1 MLYIKTLSNIRAMAE
16 GGRLLYEVLELLKSE
31 IRPGIR
37 TKDLNKS
44 AECFIIKNGA
54 VPGFKGYGG
63 FPAGVC
69 ISVNEQVIHGF
80 PSERVLKEGDIVLP
94 GRGRYIIK
102 AFIPTPAR
110 TYAVGKVSPE
120 LQTLMEA
127 TEQSFYKGMLQA
139 RVGNR
144 ISDISHAVEEYIKP
158 FGYGIVRDFTG
169 HGVGFELHEDP
180 AIPNYGKPG
189 RGVRI
194 QEGMTLA
201 IEPMITLGSG
211 DVEILSDG
219 WTTVTRDGSYAAHYE
234 NTVAVVDGSP
244 VILTAPDVSI

>member
-44 AECFIIKNGA
+44 AECFIIKSGA

-80 PSERVLKEGDIVLP
+80 PSERVLKEGDIVSLDA
-94 GRGRYIIK
+94 GVYYKGFHTD
-102 AFIPTPAR
+102 AAR

>member
-1 MLYIKTLSNIRAMAE
+1 MAE

-80 PSERVLKEGDIVLP
+80 PSERVLKEGDIVSLDA
-94 GRGRYIIK
+94 GVYYKGFHTD
-102 AFIPTPAR
+102 AAR

-219 WTTVTRDGSYAAHYE
+219 WTHCNARRLLCGSLRKYR
-234 NTVAVVDGSP
+234 GRCGRLSR
-244 VILTAPDVSI
+244 

>member
-54 VPGFKGYGG
+54 VPGFKGYSG

-80 PSERVLKEGDIVLP
+80 PSERVLKEGDIVSLDA
-94 GRGRYIIK
+94 GVYYKGFHTD
-102 AFIPTPAR
+102 AAR

>member
-80 PSERVLKEGDIVLP
+80 PSERVLKEGDIVSLDA
-94 GRGRYIIK
+94 GVYYKGFHTD
-102 AFIPTPAR
+102 AAR

-234 NTVAVVDGSP
+234 NTVAVVDGYP

>member
-1 MLYIKTLSNIRAMAE
+1 M
-16 GGRLLYEVLELLKSE
+16 
-31 IRPGIR
+31 
-37 TKDLNKS
+37 
-44 AECFIIKNGA
+44 
-54 VPGFKGYGG
+54 
-63 FPAGVC
+63 
-69 ISVNEQVIHGF
+69 
-80 PSERVLKEGDIVLP
+80 
-94 GRGRYIIK
+94 
-102 AFIPTPAR
+102 
-110 TYAVGKVSPE
+110 
-120 LQTLMEA
+120 QTLMEA

-219 WTTVTRDGSYAAHYE
+219 WTTVTRDGSYASHYE

>member
-1 MLYIKTLSNIRAMAE
+1 MLYIKSLSNIRAMAE
-16 GGRLLYEVLELLKSE
+16 GGRLLFETLELLKSE
-31 IRPGIR
+31 IRPGIS

-69 ISVNEQVIHGF
+69 ISINQEVIHGI
-80 PSERVLKEGDIVLP
+80 PSDRVLKKGDIVSLDA
-94 GRGRYIIK
+94 GVYYKGFHTD
-102 AFIPTPAR
+102 AAR
-110 TYAVGKVSPE
+110 TYAVGEASSQARA
-120 LQTLMEA
+120 LIEA
-127 TEQSFYKGMLQA
+127 TERSFFEGMLQA
-139 RVGNR
+139 RASRR

-180 AIPNYGKPG
+180 AIPNYGRPG
-189 RGVRI
+189 RGLRI

-211 DVEILSDG
+211 DVKILEDG
-219 WTTVTRDGSYAAHYE
+219 WTTVTSDGSYAAHYE
-234 NTVAVVDGSP
+234 NTVAIIDGAP

>member
-16 GGRLLYEVLELLKSE
+16 VGRLLYEVLELLKSE

-80 PSERVLKEGDIVLP
+80 PSERVLKEGDIVSLDA
-94 GRGRYIIK
+94 GVYYKGFHTD
-102 AFIPTPAR
+102 AAR

-234 NTVAVVDGSP
+234 NTVAVVDGSS

>member
-80 PSERVLKEGDIVLP
+80 PSERVLKEGDIVSLDA
-94 GRGRYIIK
+94 GVYYKGFHTD
-102 AFIPTPAR
+102 AAR

-139 RVGNR
+139 RVSNR

-189 RGVRI
+189 RGVRV

>member
-1 MLYIKTLSNIRAMAE
+1 MAE

-80 PSERVLKEGDIVLP
+80 PSERVLKEGDIVSLDA
-94 GRGRYIIK
+94 GVYYKGFHTD
-102 AFIPTPAR
+102 AAR

-120 LQTLMEA
+120 LQALMEA

-144 ISDISHAVEEYIKP
+144 ISDISHTVEEYIKP

>member
-16 GGRLLYEVLELLKSE
+16 GGRLLYAVLELLKSE

-80 PSERVLKEGDIVLP
+80 PSERVLKEGDIVSLDA
-94 GRGRYIIK
+94 GVYYKGFHTD
-102 AFIPTPAR
+102 AAR

>member
-1 MLYIKTLSNIRAMAE
+1 MLYIKTLSKIRAMAE

-80 PSERVLKEGDIVLP
+80 PSERVLKEGDIVSLDA
-94 GRGRYIIK
+94 GVYYKGFHTD
-102 AFIPTPAR
+102 AAR

>member
-16 GGRLLYEVLELLKSE
+16 GGRLLYEALELLKSE
-31 IRPGIR
+31 IRPGIS

-44 AECFIIKNGA
+44 AECYIIKNGA

-69 ISVNEQVIHGF
+69 ISVNEQVIHGI
-80 PSERVLKEGDIVLP
+80 PSGRTLKRGDIVSLDA
-94 GRGRYIIK
+94 GVYYKGFHTD
-102 AFIPTPAR
+102 AAR
-110 TYAVGKVSPE
+110 TYAVGECSNE
-120 LQTLMEA
+120 AQALMDA
-127 TEQSFYKGMLQA
+127 AEQSFYRGFQKA
-139 RVGNR
+139 RTGNR

-158 FGYGIVRDFTG
+158 LGYGIVRDFTG

-180 AIPNYGKPG
+180 AIPNYGRPG
-189 RGVRI
+189 HGLRI

-211 DVEILSDG
+211 DVRILSDG
-219 WTTVTRDGSYAAHYE
+219 WTTVTRDGSCAAHYE
-234 NTVAVVDGSP
+234 NTVAVVDGAP

>member
-80 PSERVLKEGDIVLP
+80 PSERVLKEGDIVSLDA
-94 GRGRYIIK
+94 GVYYKGFHTD
-102 AFIPTPAR
+102 AAR

>member
-80 PSERVLKEGDIVLP
+80 PSERVLKERDIVSLDA
-94 GRGRYIIK
+94 GVYYKGFHTD
-102 AFIPTPAR
+102 AAR

>member
-80 PSERVLKEGDIVLP
+80 PSERVLKEGDIVSLDA
-94 GRGRYIIK
+94 GVYYKGFHTD
-102 AFIPTPAR
+102 AAR

-189 RGVRI
+189 RGVRM

>member
-80 PSERVLKEGDIVLP
+80 PSERVLKEGDIVSLDA
-94 GRGRYIIK
+94 GVYYKGFHTD
-102 AFIPTPAR
+102 AAR
-110 TYAVGKVSPE
+110 TYAVGKVSSE

-234 NTVAVVDGSP
+234 NTVAVVDGAP

>member
-80 PSERVLKEGDIVLP
+80 PSERVLKEGDIVSLDA
-94 GRGRYIIK
+94 GVYYKGFHTD
-102 AFIPTPAR
+102 AAR
-110 TYAVGKVSPE
+110 TYTVGKVSPE

>member
-31 IRPGIR
+31 IRPGIS

-69 ISVNEQVIHGF
+69 ISVNEQVIHGI
-80 PSERVLKEGDIVLP
+80 PSGRILKEGDIVSLDA
-94 GRGRYIIK
+94 GVYYKGFHTD
-102 AFIPTPAR
+102 AAR
-110 TYAVGKVSPE
+110 TYAVGQISPE
-120 LQTLMEA
+120 VQALMEA

-158 FGYGIVRDFTG
+158 LGYGIVRDFTG

-219 WTTVTRDGSYAAHYE
+219 WTTVTRDGSAAAHYE
-234 NTVAVVDGSP
+234 NTVAVVDGAP

>member
-80 PSERVLKEGDIVLP
+80 PSERVLKEGDIVSLDA
-94 GRGRYIIK
+94 GVYYKGFHTD
-102 AFIPTPAR
+102 AAR

-189 RGVRI
+189 RGVRV

>member
-80 PSERVLKEGDIVLP
+80 PSERVLKEGDIVSLDA
-94 GRGRYIIK
+94 GVYYKGFHTD
-102 AFIPTPAR
+102 AAR

-219 WTTVTRDGSYAAHYE
+219 WTTVTRDGSYASHYE

>member
-80 PSERVLKEGDIVLP
+80 PSERVLKEGDIVSLDA
-94 GRGRYIIK
+94 GVYYKGFHTD
-102 AFIPTPAR
+102 AAR

-201 IEPMITLGSG
+201 IEPMITLGSE

>member
-16 GGRLLYEVLELLKSE
+16 GGKILFQTLELLKSE
-31 IRPGIR
+31 IRPGIS

-44 AECFIIKNGA
+44 AECFIIKNSA
-54 VPGFKGYGG
+54 VPGFKGYAG

-69 ISVNEQVIHGF
+69 ISLNEQVIHGI
-80 PSERVLKEGDIVLP
+80 PSDRILKEGDIVSLDA
-94 GRGRYIIK
+94 GVYYKGFHTD
-102 AFIPTPAR
+102 AAR
-110 TYAVGKVSPE
+110 TYAVGKVSSE
-120 LQTLMEA
+120 ARALIEA
-127 TEQSFYKGMLQA
+127 TEQSFYKGMIQA

-144 ISDISHAVEEYIKP
+144 ISDISNAVQEYIKP

-180 AIPNYGKPG
+180 AIPNYGKKG

-194 QEGMTLA
+194 SEGMTLA

-219 WTTVTRDGSYAAHYE
+219 WTTVTRDGSIAAHYE
-234 NTVAVVDGSP
+234 NTVAVVDGTP

>member
-16 GGRLLYEVLELLKSE
+16 GGRLLYVVLELLKSE

-80 PSERVLKEGDIVLP
+80 PSERVLKEGDIVSLDA
-94 GRGRYIIK
+94 GVYYKGFHTD
-102 AFIPTPAR
+102 AAR

>member
-54 VPGFKGYGG
+54 VPGFKGYSG

-80 PSERVLKEGDIVLP
+80 PSERVLKEGDIVSLDA
-94 GRGRYIIK
+94 GVYYKGFHTD
-102 AFIPTPAR
+102 AAR

-219 WTTVTRDGSYAAHYE
+219 WTTVTRDGSYASHYE

>member
-1 MLYIKTLSNIRAMAE
+1 M
-16 GGRLLYEVLELLKSE
+16 
-31 IRPGIR
+31 
-37 TKDLNKS
+37 NKS

-80 PSERVLKEGDIVLP
+80 PSERVLKEGDIVSLDA
-94 GRGRYIIK
+94 GVYYKGFHTD
-102 AFIPTPAR
+102 AAR

>member
-54 VPGFKGYGG
+54 VPGFKGYSG

-80 PSERVLKEGDIVLP
+80 PSERVLKEGDIVSLDA
-94 GRGRYIIK
+94 GVYYKGFHTD
-102 AFIPTPAR
+102 AAR

-127 TEQSFYKGMLQA
+127 TVFLQ
-139 RVGNR
+139 R
-144 ISDISHAVEEYIKP
+144 HAS
-158 FGYGIVRDFTG
+158 G
-169 HGVGFELHEDP
+169 
-180 AIPNYGKPG
+180 AG
-189 RGVRI
+189 RQPHI
-194 QEGMTLA
+194 
-201 IEPMITLGSG
+201 
-211 DVEILSDG
+211 
-219 WTTVTRDGSYAAHYE
+219 
-234 NTVAVVDGSP
+234 
-244 VILTAPDVSI
+244 